1 LRRGAEKNARK
12 KMNAKMIRQGDV
24 LLVPISDVNQLPVPP
39 SGSKPMPERPKAGR
53 IVLAQGET
61 SLHEHTL
68 TATDADLVR
77 VGERMLLNLYRS
89 TELVVTDTLTGT
101 VLPRHTPIELPG
113 GLYEVRIQREL
124 VQQRGRMFTRRVAD

>member
-1 LRRGAEKNARK
+1 
-12 KMNAKMIRQGDV
+12 MNAKMIRQGDV
-24 LLVPISDVNQLPVPP
+24 LLVPISDTNQLPLPP

-89 TELVVTDTLTGT
+89 TRLVVTDTLTGT

-124 VQQRGRMFTRRVAD
+124 VQQQGRMVNRRVAD